1 VRQTSRI
8 YVAGGDTLIGA
19 ALREQLR
26 LAGFDHLVG
35 EPPDEP
41 DLIDDRQVEDFF
53 AEARPEFVFL
63 AAGKVGGIQANQ
75 DRPAELM
82 YHNLLVATHVMHAA
96 CWHGVEKLLY
106 LASSCC
112 YPKNAPQ
119 PLQPSS
125 LYTGPVE
132 ETSAAYATA
141 KLAGIELCRAYRR
154 QFGRAFVSVIPAN
167 PFGPYDDFDPNTG
180 HVISALIHR
189 IHEAK
194 EHGQPEVILWGTGKP
209 QREFIYSR
217 DLAEACMF
225 VMAHYDEPEAIN
237 LGSGMETS
245 IAELAGLIAEVV
257 GYRGRIRF
265 DHSRPDGMPRKSLDS
280 SKLSALGWRPKTDF
294 RSALEEIY
302 GWFLANIVKEESDV
316 SATV

>member
-1 VRQTSRI
+1 MRQTSRI
-8 YVAGGDTLIGA
+8 YVAGGDTLIGV
-19 ALREQLR
+19 ALRQRLR
-26 LAGFDHLVG
+26 FAGFDCLVG
-35 EPPDEP
+35 EPRDEP

-53 AEARPEFVFL
+53 AEARPEFAFL
-63 AAGKVGGIQANQ
+63 TAGKVGGIQANQ

-82 YHNLLVATHVMHAA
+82 YHNLLVATYVMHAA

-257 GYRGRIRF
+257 GYRGRLRF
-265 DHSRPDGMPRKSLDS
+265 DVSRPDGMPRKVLDS

-294 RSALEEIY
+294 RTALEETY
-302 GWFLANIVKEESDV
+302 AWFLTNIVKEESDV

>member
-1 VRQTSRI
+1 MRQTSRI

-26 LAGFDHLVG
+26 LAEFDHLVG
-35 EPPDEP
+35 EPPNEP
-41 DLIDDRQVEDFF
+41 DLTDDRQVEDFF

-63 AAGKVGGIQANQ
+63 TAGKVGGIRANQ
-75 DRPAELM
+75 DRPTELM
-82 YHNLLVATHVMHAA
+82 HHNLLVATHLMHAA

-112 YPKNAPQ
+112 YPKNTPQ

-154 QFGRAFVSVIPAN
+154 QFGRSFVGVIPAN
-167 PFGPYDDFDPNTG
+167 PFGPHDDFDPDTG
-180 HVISALIHR
+180 HVISALIQR

-194 EHGQPEVILWGTGKP
+194 ERGQREVILWGTGKP
-209 QREFIYSR
+209 RREFIYSR
-217 DLAEACMF
+217 DLADACMF

-257 GYRGRIRF
+257 GYHGRLQF
-265 DHSRPDGMPRKSLDS
+265 DSSRPDGMLRKVLDS
-280 SKLSALGWRPKTDF
+280 SKLFALGWRPKTDF
-294 RSALEEIY
+294 RTALEETY
-302 GWFLANIVKEESDV
+302 AWFLTNIVKEESDV